1 MSAPDVLEG
10 RHTSLLALAE
20 DAGRQAAEA
29 AADIETLKSQLVG
42 DASADANAEY
52 QAALDRLSAAKET
65 RVEVDAALE
74 RLSAGTYGVC
84 LVCGNAIPAERL
96 DLRPQT
102 PTCVGCS

>member
-1 MSAPDVLEG
+1 MSARDVLED
-10 RHTSLLALAE
+10 RRTSLLALAE
-20 DAGRQAAEA
+20 DAARQAAEA

-65 RVEVDAALE
+65 RVGVDAALE
-74 RLSAGTYGVC
+74 RLAAGTYGVC
-84 LVCGNAIPAERL
+84 LVCGNPIPAERL